1 MVYRDREWYEAG
13 RFFENIGMFNHS
25 IFHYL
30 ESGFPTHAARYIYE
44 LTFYCIL
51 HLTLVT
57 FLHANLIFF
66 VIFS

>member
-1 MVYRDREWYEAG
+1 MKLDGFLKILECLTIP
-13 RFFENIGMFNHS
+13 FFTILNQDSLHMQPGI
-25 IFHYL
+25 
-30 ESGFPTHAARYIYE
+30 YIYE